1 MKWVELLALLR
12 DEPLFHSSLLNA
24 GTESAASLRRSLVRW
39 VESGRLTQL
48 RRGVYLVAQPFRKE
62 DPHPFVVANQLK
74 AASYVSLQSALAHY
88 GCIPE
93 HVPLV
98 TSVTTGRPETLAT
111 AFGSYQYRHLQ
122 TRLFFGYRPVILSDN
137 ITAFLATPEKALLDL
152 VYLSPRGDS
161 LPFLEE
167 LRLQNA
173 ESLDLRRLRGLAER
187 MGSARLARA
196 VQNLTGLL

>member
-1 MKWVELLALLR
+1 MKWAELLALLQ

-24 GTESAASLRRSLVRW
+24 GPESAESIRRSLVRW
-39 VESGRLTQL
+39 VESGRLAQL
-48 RRGVYLVAQPFRKE
+48 RRGVYLVAQPFRKKE
-62 DPHPFVVANQLK
+62 PHPFVVANMLK

-93 HVPLV
+93 HVPTV
-98 TSVTTGRPETLAT
+98 TSVTTGRPETLST

-122 TRLFFGYRPVILSDN
+122 RRLFFGYRPVSLSDH

-152 VYLSPRGDS
+152 IYLSPQGDS

-167 LRLQNA
+167 LRLQNT
-173 ESLDLRRLRGLAER
+173 EVLDLRRLRELAER
-187 MGSARLARA
+187 TGSARLARA
-196 VQNLTGLL
+196 AQNLAGLH